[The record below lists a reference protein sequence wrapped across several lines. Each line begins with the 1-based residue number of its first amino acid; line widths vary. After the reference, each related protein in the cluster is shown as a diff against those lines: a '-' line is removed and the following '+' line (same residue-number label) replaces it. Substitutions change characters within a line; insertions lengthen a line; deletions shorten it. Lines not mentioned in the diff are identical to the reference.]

1 MTQDEAIR
9 KVLGCLRLAKSTNQA
24 EAALA
29 AAKAQEIIDR
39 YKLDVNSLDYDS
51 QSKARDDEK
60 IMDFGADP
68 LADMGKTSSMQ
79 RWKLILASSLARN
92 NQCKVYT
99 TWGADGNRKVA
110 IIGRPSDVSTVRY
123 LHALLVGEV
132 QRLQK
137 ENCAGFSQTYRYQY
151 ADGVVDTIRQRL
163 AQQHEATIKTVQEEQ
178 AGNSMALVR
187 VQQSLAKQQE
197 REQQVAKW
205 VEENMNLRKGR
216 GTQGPKNWTGGR
228 EAGRRDG
235 QQVRMGS
242 AKASVGRGVSGHI
255 GQ

>member
-1 MTQDEAIR
+1 
-9 KVLGCLRLAKSTNQA
+9 
-24 EAALA
+24 
-29 AAKAQEIIDR
+29 
-39 YKLDVNSLDYDS
+39 
-51 QSKARDDEK
+51 
-60 IMDFGADP
+60 
-68 LADMGKTSSMQ
+68 
-79 RWKLILASSLARN
+79 
-92 NQCKVYT
+92 
-99 TWGADGNRKVA
+99 
-110 IIGRPSDVSTVRY
+110 
-123 LHALLVGEV
+123 
-132 QRLQK
+132 
-137 ENCAGFSQTYRYQY
+137 
-151 ADGVVDTIRQRL
+151 VDTIRQRL